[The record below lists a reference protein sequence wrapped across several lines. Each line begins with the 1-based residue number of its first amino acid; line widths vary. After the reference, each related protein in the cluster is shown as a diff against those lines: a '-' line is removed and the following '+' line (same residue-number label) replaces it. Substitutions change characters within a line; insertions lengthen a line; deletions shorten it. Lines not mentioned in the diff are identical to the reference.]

1 MNRRQRKLVFISTV
15 IGVLAGGGILG
26 WGVGSGR
33 LGGDRAEVVRKIDLY
48 RNVLLTVRSERKERP
63 ALDQRLAMVIDRSLG
78 SQLESVDSDLRRRL
92 AMLAESVGVRGAS
105 VSTVGAAVIATPAA
119 REFSRSGNERAF
131 RDEPDF
137 VLVRANVNGVG
148 SIEAVVRFLHE
159 LDAAPWLKRIEQVR
173 LDPDREGRSIAI
185 AVRVATLFIPGLAGD
200 GELDQRPPSARRPQT
215 RYEALVAANPFSL
228 PEVPVIPP
236 EPSAVIPVVP
246 VITVDPR
253 SGWLLTGIMEGPDG
267 TEAWLRQIKSGETI
281 ELRLAEERRIGR
293 KIVLQLESA
302 TGDIASFRVGDETF
316 RVLVGSTLDR
326 PLP

>member
-33 LGGDRAEVVRKIDLY
+33 LDGDRDEVVRKIDLY
-48 RNVLLTVRSERKERP
+48 RNVLLTVRGERKERP

-105 VSTVGAAVIATPAA
+105 VSTVGAAVVATPAA

-200 GELDQRPPSARRPQT
+200 GELDQRPPSARRPQS
-215 RYEALVAANPFSL
+215 RYGALVAANPFSL

-236 EPSAVIPVVP
+236 EPPAVIPVVP

>member
-1 MNRRQRKLVFISTV
+1 VNRRQRRLVFSSTV

-26 WGVGSGR
+26 WGVGSGS

-48 RNVLLTVRSERKERP
+48 RNVLLTVRGERKERP
-63 ALDQRLAMVIDRSLG
+63 ALDRRLAMVIDRSLG

-92 AMLAESVGVRGAS
+92 AILAESVGVRGAS
-105 VSTVGAAVIATPAA
+105 VSTVGAAVVATPAA

-173 LDPDREGRSIAI
+173 LDPDREGRSIAV

-200 GELDQRPPSARRPQT
+200 GELDQRPPSSRRPQA
-215 RYEALVAANPFSL
+215 RYESLVAANPFSL
-228 PEVPVIPP
+228 PEVPVIP
-236 EPSAVIPVVP
+236 EPPTVTPVVP
-246 VITVDPR
+246 VVTVDPR

-267 TEAWLRQIKSGETI
+267 TEAWLRQIKSGKTI

-302 TGDIASFRVGDETF
+302 IGDIASFRVGDETF